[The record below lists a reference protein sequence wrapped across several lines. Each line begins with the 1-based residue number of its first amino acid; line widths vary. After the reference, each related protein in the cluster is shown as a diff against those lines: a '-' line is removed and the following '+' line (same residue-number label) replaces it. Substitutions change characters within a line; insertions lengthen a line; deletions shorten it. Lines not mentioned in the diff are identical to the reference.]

1 MKEIHSR
8 DMMVSQHNLADS
20 ERDSRINNDT
30 EIESRRASIDTRD
43 TIINEIEM
51 TRHTVMISNINTNIP
66 RSEVESRLKLLFK
79 KLL

>member
-1 MKEIHSR
+1 
-8 DMMVSQHNLADS
+8 MVSQHNLADS